1 MQEQDDETFTEIL
14 GALDLLSSGN
24 IRVCFGIVVYSILRA
39 FIYIYIYITSYH
51 LSNPYNIISA
61 MLSPTLIL
69 QFIAMM
75 KKMPDSENE
84 LKEAFTAFDAD
95 GDGMFLLYCLNI
107 CT

>member
-1 MQEQDDETFTEIL
+1 
-14 GALDLLSSGN
+14 
-24 IRVCFGIVVYSILRA
+24 
-39 FIYIYIYITSYH
+39 
-51 LSNPYNIISA
+51 

-107 CT
+107 CTYVLLPVDLIIYFCFSLVLLYLLNFFHTNRFNYQVRAFEDIEEIRPEFDRSRA